1 MSAYDPHA
9 AAEFFRSSGVEQRFA
24 QGTEIFQE
32 NQKSKGLFAAS
43 DRMYLLL
50 DGEVSLVSGKK
61 VLASVKAGEIFGEMG
76 SITGQPRSA
85 TALAATDCRTLSL
98 DEKQFRKAIKVSPA
112 FALTLMSLMIE
123 RMRQTVARAGAGGPP
138 AATAGDKDAA
148 VFGKDEL
155 KALVA
160 MQQDQPPVHFDRNKV
175 IMSEGELAMRMYVV
189 LEGRV
194 AIQVQG
200 NVVQRVGVG
209 GAFGEM
215 ALLEKSRRTARAV
228 AETDCSL
235 LPIGRDAFLSLVSA
249 RPSFGVSML
258 LALSERLRNAT
269 ARLK

>member
-1 MSAYDPHA
+1 MSTYDA
-9 AAEFFRSSGVEQRFA
+9 AAAAQFFKSAGKAESFA
-24 QGTEIFQE
+24 PGTEIFQE
-32 NQKSKGLFAAS
+32 NQKSKGLFLAN

-50 DGEVSLVSGKK
+50 EGEVSLTAGRKPI
-61 VLASVKAGEIFGEMG
+61 ASVKPGEIFGEMG

-85 TALAATDCRTLSL
+85 TAVATTACRTLSL
-98 DEKQFRKAIKVSPA
+98 DEKQFQKAINAKPD
-112 FALTLMSLMIE
+112 FALALMSLMIE

-138 AATAGDKDAA
+138 AGALGDKDAA
-148 VFGKDEL
+148 VFAKDEL
-155 KALVA
+155 KSLGA
-160 MQQDQPPVHFDRNKV
+160 MLPDQPPVHFDRNKV

-189 LEGRV
+189 LQGRV

-200 NVVQRVGVG
+200 NVVQRVGIG

-215 ALLEKSRRTARAV
+215 ALLEKSRRTARAI
-228 AETDCSL
+228 AETDCAL
-235 LPIGRDAFLSLVSA
+235 LPINREDFLSLVRA